1 VKNKMRDVEESGY
14 DLKYGTIP
22 DSIVA
27 GLWTKTNS
35 TEQSPS

>member
-1 VKNKMRDVEESGY
+1 MKVKNKMRDVEESGY

-27 GLWTKTNS
+27 GL
-35 TEQSPS
+35 